1 MWVPSVSLVQRQ
13 GESKGLWGLGGT
25 HGREDRLASGR
36 PGCQSPTSPPGS
48 PRPQTQAS
56 EGLRSLWT
64 DGHSPPSGPPLH
76 PLAEAPLS
84 VCHSL
89 LRPPPTL
96 PGPED
101 VMAGMSCT
109 IAGQVHFPSI
119 KKINHQLNICLLI
132 SKREEQMERV
142 REKHQCERETLI
154 RCLPYICQLGLT
166 GYGDHNLLFGMM
178 LQQTKLPVQGPGACS
193 KSMGL
198 VQVAP
203 VCICLWACPFLPHS
217 APRQ

>member
-101 VMAGMSCT
+101 VMAGKEVLVT
-109 IAGQVHFPSI
+109 IGCAPLLRPQSSPQDQPLPTRRSRLGWGQEARRTGWRRDHGPAI
-119 KKINHQLNICLLI
+119 HLGPQLA
-132 SKREEQMERV
+132 SSSSPHM
-142 REKHQCERETLI
+142 
-154 RCLPYICQLGLT
+154 
-166 GYGDHNLLFGMM
+166 
-178 LQQTKLPVQGPGACS
+178 
-193 KSMGL
+193 
-198 VQVAP
+198 VQVM
-203 VCICLWACPFLPHS
+203 VLLCI
-217 APRQ
+217 